1 MRSYKIYEEGFMVM
15 EGGASAH
22 YIGDGYGDSFIDAC
36 KEYIERTG
44 VGEIRIDDEGR
55 EYACDWGCRWFPTLS
70 EAAQSFG

>member
-1 MRSYKIYEEGFMVM
+1 MKSYKIYEEGFMVM